1 MSSSLGRACDRE
13 ACIKGKH
20 ARLPSHPVTER
31 ATERLDLVYADI
43 CGPFPESLMER
54 VGICSYSSTMLPDTL
69 GAISL
74 EHKSDA
80 EARFRNWEA
89 EMQTQYSLQA
99 KRFRTD
105 GGGEFTSKELFRDG
119 PKSNNQTS
127 SSI

>member
-1 MSSSLGRACDRE
+1 MLLFIAD
-13 ACIKGKH
+13 
-20 ARLPSHPVTER
+20 
-31 ATERLDLVYADI
+31 ATRYTWCYI
-43 CGPFPESLMER
+43 
-54 VGICSYSSTMLPDTL
+54 
-69 GAISL
+69 L

-105 GGGEFTSKELFRDG
+105 GGGEFRSKELFRDG